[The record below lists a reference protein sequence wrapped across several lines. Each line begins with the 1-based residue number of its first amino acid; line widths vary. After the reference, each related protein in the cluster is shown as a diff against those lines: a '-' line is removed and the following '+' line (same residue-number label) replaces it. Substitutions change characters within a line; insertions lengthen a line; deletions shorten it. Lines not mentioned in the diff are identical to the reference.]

1 MPAACPALNKGSRSK
16 DGRRALS
23 AFLRVELG
31 PDLPRRYKNK
41 RPQLVIAS
49 QDTFIHLTAQSR
61 CCAGRYKG
69 DSDMGPALKT
79 PTFWK
84 GEKTDKGTKK
94 VLRSSEEGRAA
105 G

>member
-1 MPAACPALNKGSRSK
+1 
-16 DGRRALS
+16 
-23 AFLRVELG
+23 
-31 PDLPRRYKNK
+31 
-41 RPQLVIAS
+41 
-49 QDTFIHLTAQSR
+49 
-61 CCAGRYKG
+61 
-69 DSDMGPALKT
+69 MGPALKT